1 MESRILIIFHI
12 FPIPHYGAMDCGD
25 SNETPIGNNNNNKT
39 TTQSTK
45 SSVDVEC
52 DRKSRVMRPL
62 NHIYGNKFADL
73 NFIPSRLAAF
83 MPHFV

>member
-1 MESRILIIFHI
+1 MERWSD
-12 FPIPHYGAMDCGD
+12 GAMECGLKW
-25 SNETPIGNNNNNKT
+25 NTNNNNANNN
-39 TTQSTK
+39 STK

-83 MPHFV
+83 MPRFVRHI